1 MAEMDSTVKAIYDA
15 IGTPG
20 ALVQAQEAV
29 SGATSK
35 GDKKLEAQATEALAT
50 VYMSKTEP
58 ELAIK
63 AATKAVETAKASGDK
78 ATEASAKLT
87 LANAYVASIGKGMGK
102 CSLASAQDSIEA
114 LKAGKEAHALF
125 GEVGGSDGMMEVM
138 RTIGLVL
145 MYNQVSPELIES
157 ASDPEQVYQDVMSGR
172 YSHSKNALPPA
183 PQPKQL
189 KLEEAVPSSLQLS
202 RGKFPWRNAL
212 EGYSFTLIWQPC
224 RDRGTFQGGRDHGS
238 YDIVALNTGCK
249 SMSMPALYGTRCSDQ
264 SNRDDSLVVHMTSVD
279 TGPHY
284 GADMMSCMNTIAA
297 MVVARLSKLTLV
309 QMGEHFSDW
318 QDIRNRP
325 VHMYPVTL
333 SILRSARLE
342 APNISIGFVAG
353 DAPSWLQDPA
363 PLIENMFDT
372 VEELESEVIYRKGD
386 PYAPLL
392 VHRPLDEPVQYVKP
406 KRGASW
412 IGRN

>member
-1 MAEMDSTVKAIYDA
+1 MAEVDSTIQAVYDA

-20 ALVQAQEAV
+20 VLTSAQEAV
-29 SGATSK
+29 SGASGK

-50 VYMSKTEP
+50 VYMSKSEP

-63 AATKAVETAKASGDK
+63 AAIKAVDMAKESGDK
-78 ATEASAKLT
+78 GTEASAKLT
-87 LANAYVASIGKGMGK
+87 LSNAYVASIGKAMGK
-102 CSLASAQDSIEA
+102 CSLASAKDSIEA

-125 GEVGGSDGMMEVM
+125 AQTGGNDGMMEVM

-145 MYNQVSPELIES
+145 MYNQVAPELIES
-157 ASDPEQVYQDVMSGR
+157 ASDPEQVFQDVMSGR

-183 PQPKQL
+183 PNPKQM
-189 KLEEAVPSSLQLS
+189 KLEEVVPSSLQLA
-202 RGKFPWRNAL
+202 RGRFAWRNAL
-212 EGYSFTLIWQPC
+212 EGYSYTLIWQPC
-224 RDRGTFQGGRDHGS
+224 RDRGTFQGGRDHSS

-249 SMSMPALYGTRCSDQ
+249 STSIPALYGTRCSDPA
-264 SNRDDSLVVHMTSVD
+264 NRDDSLVVHMTSVD
-279 TGPHY
+279 TGPRY
-284 GADMMSCMNTIAA
+284 GADMMSAMNTIAA
-297 MVVARLSKLTLV
+297 MIIARLSKLTFV
-309 QMGEHFSDW
+309 QFGEHFSDW
-318 QDIRNRP
+318 ADVRNRP

-342 APNISIGFVAG
+342 APNLSIGFVAG

-372 VEELESEVIYRKGD
+372 IEELETEVIYRKGD
-386 PYAPLL
+386 PYAPLM

-406 KRGASW
+406 KKGSSFF
-412 IGRN
+412 GK